1 MGDINCRVLTDEKWL
16 SFVIEQLISN
26 ALKYTSEGEINIY
39 LDENTAKTLVISD
52 NGIGIRPED
61 LPRILKR
68 ALRASTAE
76 RIKIYGNRTFSL
88 QKILTKLSHTITVTS
103 EVGKGTAVKL
113 CLDTVSLGVE

>member
-1 MGDINCRVLTDEKWL
+1 MGNVDCKVLTDEKWL

-61 LPRILKR
+61 LPRIF
-68 ALRASTAE
+68 E
-76 RIKIYGNRTFSL
+76 
-88 QKILTKLSHTITVTS
+88 
-103 EVGKGTAVKL
+103 KGFTGFKMCIRDRCAAVY
-113 CLDTVSLGVE
+113 TRSVQ